1 MKNQEATIRKQVRK
15 ILKEMA
21 PESGWY
27 PPGAEFDPNAPW
39 NDKSQDVYIDE
50 YQFNPQ
56 TSEFTVWTTNGNEF
70 KVDAIDVLEKFWKKN
85 PGTHGIHERLF
96 GEDDQTFDAKVVQYL
111 EKQKPKVFTDIL
123 YEIAEYRGLL
133 ASN

>member
-1 MKNQEATIRKQVRK
+1 MKNQEEIVRNQVKK

-39 NDKSQDVYIDE
+39 NDKSQDITIDD

-56 TSEFTVWTTNGNEF
+56 TSEFTVWTSNGNEF
-70 KVDAIDVLEKFWKKN
+70 KVDAIDILEKFWKSN
-85 PGTHGIHERLF
+85 PGTHEIHEKLF
-96 GEDDQTFDAKVVQYL
+96 GDDDQTFDANVVQYL
-111 EKQKPKVFTDIL
+111 EKQKPGVFKETL
-123 YEIAEYRGLL
+123 YNIAEYRGLL
-133 ASN
+133 AGN